1 MVSVEALL
9 PSAILFL
16 VMLGYGGLVTFLPI
30 HATEQDVNPGLFFL
44 VFALVVTA
52 VRGYAGHLSDRFG
65 RVAVAVGGLSLA
77 GGAARPVWPARP
89 PLLVPVRGARR
100 GVRRPP
106 RRDWNAVGNVEEPPD
121 PRLRAPARRPR
132 QRALEVANRQPDPRS
147 P

>member
-1 MVSVEALL
+1 VAVLLTRWLPETARRREKIPLTPGAMVSVEALV

-65 RVAVAVGGLSLA
+65 RVTVAAAGLGLAAAALAALAVASDASSLMAA
-77 GGAARPVWPARP
+77 GVIYGAGF
-89 PLLVPVRGARR
+89 GA
-100 GVRRPP
+100 
-106 RRDWNAVGNVEEPPD
+106 
-121 PRLRAPARRPR
+121 L
-132 QRALEVANRQPDPRS
+132 
-147 P
+147 

>member
-1 MVSVEALL
+1 RWLPETARRREKIPLSPGAMVSVEALL

-77 GGAARPVWPARP
+77 GAALAAGA
-89 PLLVPVRGARR
+89 LTRGAPSPMAA
-100 GVRRPP
+100 GVLYRAGFGALPTAP
-106 RRDWNAVGNVEEPPD
+106 RAGGGG
-121 PRLRAPARRPR
+121 LGG
-132 QRALEVANRQPDPRS
+132 
-147 P
+147 